1 MSPIKTINLLIYTSI
16 SLYKQ
21 FLYYLNVRINKTY
34 ILYALKLYNMFM
46 EKNKKP
52 LNNIKVLDLTHMLS
66 GPFGSMILA
75 DLGCEVI
82 KIEPPQKGE
91 GTRRLLENDPDYSH
105 NGMGAYFYTLNRNKK
120 SVAIDLKNK
129 KGIEIFYKL
138 VSKAD
143 VVLSNFSAG
152 VTKKL
157 KIDFDALKEINPKII
172 TCTVS
177 GFGETGPN
185 FQRPAFDQIA
195 QALGGGMSITGLS
208 AKDPMRAGIPIG
220 DLGGGMFAVMGI
232 QAAIISRNETGFG
245 QHVDISMLDCQISM
259 LNYMATMHTMS
270 GIIPEPIGNSHFVH
284 MPYDT
289 FLTKD
294 YPIVIAAVGDQFWQR
309 LLKIFKDPELKN
321 PVYEK
326 AFERQKD
333 KEKIAAIM
341 QKELSEETSQHWLHE
356 LEKESVPCARVN
368 NLEQAINDEQIQYR
382 KMVVDVPHPEGGSVK
397 VPGNPIKLS
406 SITDEQFTSP
416 PLLGE
421 HTKEILEDWLDF
433 KDEELI
439 ELDKQQIIDIKK

>member
-21 FLYYLNVRINKTY
+21 FLYYENVCINKTY
-34 ILYALKLYNMFM
+34 ILCALKLYNMFM

-66 GPFGSMILA
+66 GPYGSMILA

-232 QAAIISRNETGFG
+232 QAAIISRNETGTG

-321 PVYEK
+321 PLYEK
-326 AFERQKD
+326 TFERQKD

-368 NLEQAINDEQIQYR
+368 NLKQAINDEQIQYR

>member
-1 MSPIKTINLLIYTSI
+1 
-16 SLYKQ
+16 
-21 FLYYLNVRINKTY
+21 
-34 ILYALKLYNMFM
+34 M

-66 GPFGSMILA
+66 GPYGSMILA

-232 QAAIISRNETGFG
+232 QAAIISRNETGIG

-326 AFERQKD
+326 AYKRQSD

-341 QKELSEETSQHWLHE
+341 QKELSEETSQHWLGE

-368 NLEQAINDEQIQYR
+368 NLEQAINDEQIQ
-382 KMVVDVPHPEGGSVK
+382 
-397 VPGNPIKLS
+397 
-406 SITDEQFTSP
+406 
-416 PLLGE
+416 
-421 HTKEILEDWLDF
+421 
-433 KDEELI
+433 
-439 ELDKQQIIDIKK
+439 

>member
-21 FLYYLNVRINKTY
+21 FLYYLNVCINKTY
-34 ILYALKLYNMFM
+34 ILCALKLYNMFM

-66 GPFGSMILA
+66 GPYGSMILA

-232 QAAIISRNETGFG
+232 QAAIISRNETGTG

>member
-1 MSPIKTINLLIYTSI
+1 MNK
-16 SLYKQ
+16 
-21 FLYYLNVRINKTY
+21 NV
-34 ILYALKLYNMFM
+34 
-46 EKNKKP
+46 KP
-52 LNNIKVLDLTHMLS
+52 LKNIKVLDLTHMLS
-66 GPFGSMILA
+66 GPYGSMILA

-82 KIEPPQKGE
+82 KIEPPKKGE

-120 SVAIDLKNK
+120 SVAIDLKNQL
-129 KGIEIFYKL
+129 GIDIFYELIK
-138 VSKAD
+138 KAD
-143 VVLSNFSAG
+143 VVISNFSAG

-157 KIDFDALKEINPKII
+157 KIDFDTLKKFNSKII

-208 AKDPMRAGIPIG
+208 AEDPMRAGIPIG

-232 QAAIISRNETGFG
+232 QAAIIARSESGLG

-259 LNYMATMHTMS
+259 LNYMATMHSMS
-270 GIIPEPIGNSHFVH
+270 GLIPEPIGNSHFVH
-284 MPYDT
+284 MPYNT
-289 FLTKD
+289 FRTKD
-294 YPIVIAAVGDQFWQR
+294 FPIVIAAVGDQFWPR

-321 PVYEK
+321 SEFEK
-326 AFERQKD
+326 AFERQKN
-333 KEKIAAIM
+333 KEKIESIL
-341 QKELSEETSQHWLHE
+341 QKELLNESSEYWLNE

-368 NLEQAINDEQIQYR
+368 NLEQAMNDEQIQYR
-382 KMVVDVPHPEGGSVK
+382 NMLVDVMHPEGGSVK

-406 SITDEQFTSP
+406 SIENEQYSSP

-421 HTKEILEDWLDF
+421 HTKEVLQKWLNF
-433 KDEELI
+433 SDEKLN
-439 ELDKQQIIDIKK
+439 ELDEQEVIEFKK

>member
-1 MSPIKTINLLIYTSI
+1 
-16 SLYKQ
+16 
-21 FLYYLNVRINKTY
+21 
-34 ILYALKLYNMFM
+34 M
-46 EKNKKP
+46 EKNNKP
-52 LNNIKVLDLTHMLS
+52 LSNIKVLDLTHMLS
-66 GPFGSMILA
+66 GPYGSMILA

-91 GTRRLLENDPDYSH
+91 GTRRLLENDPNYSH

-120 SVAIDLKNK
+120 SVAIDLKDE

-138 VSKAD
+138 VNKAD

-157 KIDFDALKEINPKII
+157 KIDFDALKAINPQII

-232 QAAIISRNETGFG
+232 QTAIISRNETGLG

-270 GIIPEPIGNSHFVH
+270 GIVPEPIGNSHFVH

-309 LLKIFKDPELKN
+309 LLKIFEDPELKN
-321 PVYEK
+321 PIYEK

-333 KEKIAAIM
+333 KEKISAIM

-382 KMVVDVPHPEGGSVK
+382 KMIVDVPHPEGGSVK

-406 SITDEQFTSP
+406 SLTDEQYASP

-421 HTKEILEDWLDF
+421 HTKEILEKWLNF
-433 KDEELI
+433 QEKELI
-439 ELDKQQIIDIKK
+439 ELDKQQIIEIKR